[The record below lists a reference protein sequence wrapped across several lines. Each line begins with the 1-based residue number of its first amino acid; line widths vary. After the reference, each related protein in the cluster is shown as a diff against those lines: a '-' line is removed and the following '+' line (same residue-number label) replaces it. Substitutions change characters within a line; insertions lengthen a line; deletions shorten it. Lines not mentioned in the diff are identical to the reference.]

1 MVSSM
6 CDSGEIS
13 PSEVAKPAT
22 DGGVIV
28 PGAWWII
35 TVFLR
40 QNRERLLL
48 LFALKACSN
57 DDDVPRLHCTRT
69 TPVGTYE

>member
-1 MVSSM
+1 MPHCSNSATISTADEHILLMVASFNSGSPNPMVSSM

-35 TVFLR
+35 TVFAP
-40 QNRERLLL
+40 E
-48 LFALKACSN
+48 S
-57 DDDVPRLHCTRT
+57 
-69 TPVGTYE
+69 